1 MLRRS
6 LPVALAVSALLL
18 AAAGC
23 GGEESAVCGDL
34 EDVQSSIED
43 VRDIELSE
51 GAVDE
56 LQQAAADIRAGV
68 QAAQADADAELGD
81 ELDAFQADVQTL
93 VDEAEALAATG
104 LSAESLQALSGAI
117 SDATASFQ
125 SVQDAAPDCD
135 L

>member
-1 MLRRS
+1 MLRQS
-6 LPVALAVSALLL
+6 TLVALVVTALLL
-18 AAAGC
+18 AAGC

-43 VRDIELSE
+43 VRDIELNE

-68 QAAQADADAELGD
+68 QAAQADAHAELGD

-93 VDEAEALAATG
+93 VDEAEALATTEI
-104 LSAESLQALSGAI
+104 SAEALQALSGAI

-125 SVQDAAPDCD
+125 AVQDAAPDCD

>member
-1 MLRRS
+1 MLRGS
-6 LPVALAVSALLL
+6 ILAALVVGALLF
-18 AAAGC
+18 AAGC

-43 VRDIELSE
+43 VRGIELNE

-81 ELDAFQADVQTL
+81 ELEAFQTDVQAL
-93 VDEAEALAATG
+93 VDEAEALGATE

-125 SVQDAAPDCD
+125 AVQDAAPDCD

>member
-6 LPVALAVSALLL
+6 LPVALVVSALLL

-43 VRDIELSE
+43 VRDIELNE

-56 LQQAAADIRAGV
+56 LRQAAADIRAGV

-81 ELDAFQADVQTL
+81 ELEAFQTDVQAL
-93 VDEAEALAATG
+93 VDEAEALAATE
-104 LSAESLQALSGAI
+104 LSAESVQALSAAI
-117 SDATASFQ
+117 SDTTASFQ
-125 SVQDAAPDCD
+125 AVQDAAPDCD

>member
-1 MLRRS
+1 VLRQS
-6 LPVALAVSALLL
+6 TLVALVVTALLL
-18 AAAGC
+18 AAGC

-43 VRDIELSE
+43 VRDIELNE

-56 LQQAAADIRAGV
+56 LQQAAADIRGGV

-93 VDEAEALAATG
+93 VDEAEALATTEI
-104 LSAESLQALSGAI
+104 SAEALQALSGAI

-125 SVQDAAPDCD
+125 AVQDAAPDCD

>member
-1 MLRRS
+1 MLV
-6 LPVALAVSALLL
+6 VAGALLL

-43 VRDIELSE
+43 VRDIELNE

-68 QAAQADADAELGD
+68 QAAREDADAELGD
-81 ELDAFQADVQTL
+81 ELDAFQADVQAL
-93 VDEAEALAATG
+93 VDEAEALGATG
-104 LSAESLQALSGAI
+104 LSAESLQALSGTI

-125 SVQDAAPDCD
+125 AVQDAAPDCD

>member
-1 MLRRS
+1 MLV
-6 LPVALAVSALLL
+6 VAGALLL
-18 AAAGC
+18 AATAC

-43 VRDIELSE
+43 VRDIELNE

-93 VDEAEALAATG
+93 VDEAEALAGTG

>member
-1 MLRRS
+1 MLVV
-6 LPVALAVSALLL
+6 LVAAALLL

-43 VRDIELSE
+43 VRDIELNE

-81 ELDAFQADVQTL
+81 ELEAFQTDVQTL
-93 VDEAEALAATG
+93 VDEAEALAATE
-104 LSAESLQALSGAI
+104 LSAESVQALSGAI
-117 SDATASFQ
+117 SDVTASFQ
-125 SVQDAAPDCD
+125 AVQDAAPDCD

>member
-1 MLRRS
+1 VLRQS
-6 LPVALAVSALLL
+6 TLVALVVTALLL
-18 AAAGC
+18 AAGC

-43 VRDIELSE
+43 VRDIELNE

-56 LQQAAADIRAGV
+56 LQQAATDIRAGV

-93 VDEAEALAATG
+93 VDEAEALATTEI
-104 LSAESLQALSGAI
+104 SAEALQALSGAI

-125 SVQDAAPDCD
+125 AVQDAAPDCD

>member
-1 MLRRS
+1 VLRQS
-6 LPVALAVSALLL
+6 TLVALVVTALLL
-18 AAAGC
+18 AAGC

-43 VRDIELSE
+43 VRDIELNE

-93 VDEAEALAATG
+93 VDEAEALATTEI
-104 LSAESLQALSGAI
+104 SAEALQALSGAI

-125 SVQDAAPDCD
+125 AVQDAAPDCD

>member
-1 MLRRS
+1 MRRRS
-6 LPVALAVSALLL
+6 LPVALVVSALLL

-43 VRDIELSE
+43 VRDIELNE

-56 LQQAAADIRAGV
+56 LQQAAADIRTGV

-125 SVQDAAPDCD
+125 SVQDAAPDCN